1 MKAANGPARGLWRGI
16 SRISRRCCSTDGV
29 TFSGGSVA
37 IPLLKL

>member
-1 MKAANGPARGLWRGI
+1 MKAANGPPGALAGHLPEYFDA
-16 SRISRRCCSTDGV
+16 TDGV